1 ARARLVS
8 VQPALS
14 LPSASRSA
22 PGRVLEPLPTV
33 RSRVQPVVRWALY
46 AYICSIP
53 FEMPGRSIPV
63 EIPTLVGSV
72 FLLATLLDRRAAYG
86 RLPQALVAFVVCLW
100 MFATAALLNLA
111 SHQLEVLHF
120 FVEMVQLLLLF
131 WTIANL
137 LTDEPVRLGALR
149 ALALACAV
157 RAALQVFG
165 LASTQRAL
173 WTGGERISALGQNAN
188 LSALILATGLLPIRG
203 DAQPAIRRGG
213 DRESRGTGADLSGT
227 ARDDAR
233 ATRHRLGARRKPVR
247 ARASPQ
253 GAGVHQA
260 RRPQSRVRVDDQH
273 RHGGHDPVPH
283 RTAHVPPV
291 GLAGAAHHPRRAAV
305 RHAAGDLDRHHE
317 RHVDRVQDPVAGT
330 RARRRGRPRAG
341 PRGGRRIIHVRPGST
356 VPRLRAGPR

>member
-1 ARARLVS
+1 LALGGLGRGRGAHSRARVPGRAIRGAVGRGASAGPGARAGPVAGPRAVT
-8 VQPALS
+8 VQP
-14 LPSASRSA
+14 
-22 PGRVLEPLPTV
+22 VLPLPPVLRPTE
-33 RSRVQPVVRWALY
+33 RWPRAHEQPLARRARVQPVVRWALY

-86 RLPQALVAFVVCLW
+86 RLPQALVAFVVYLW

-188 LSALILATGLLPIRG
+188 LSALILATGLLATLVLPSVRDPTRRSPLVVRG
-203 DAQPAIRRGG
+203 PLVALIAAAIIQTSSRGG
-213 DRESRGTGADLSGT
+213 LLAVAAGLMTFLGRGPTPWI
-227 ARDDAR
+227 
-233 ATRHRLGARRKPVR
+233 RLRN
-247 ARASPQ
+247 
-253 GAGVHQA
+253 
-260 RRPQSRVRVDDQH
+260 
-273 RHGGHDPVPH
+273 
-283 RTAHVPPV
+283 
-291 GLAGAAHHPRRAAV
+291 AGAAVCVLGLLGLASFRSEAM
-305 RHAAGDLDRHHE
+305 
-317 RHVDRVQDPVAGT
+317 
-330 RARRRGRPRAG
+330 
-341 PRGGRRIIHVRPGST
+341 
-356 VPRLRAGPR
+356 